1 MRLSAARFSGGS
13 AACRRDHLL
22 RPWNP
27 RDHCKLCA
35 RHENERVAVARH
47 LQLRRRKTQHGG
59 AAMKIEEVMTSD
71 VSYVRPDTSILE
83 IARKMRDDDIGSV
96 PVVENDRLIGMVTD
110 RDIVIRVLA
119 EGRTQSGTARDAMS
133 PGILYCF
140 DDESVE
146 DVLDKMADQQIRRL
160 PVLNRDKRL
169 VGVVSLG
176 DLSLAGK
183 RKAAGEALQEISQPG
198 H

>member
-1 MRLSAARFSGGS
+1 
-13 AACRRDHLL
+13 
-22 RPWNP
+22 
-27 RDHCKLCA
+27 
-35 RHENERVAVARH
+35 
-47 LQLRRRKTQHGG
+47 
-59 AAMKIEEVMTSD
+59 MKIEEVMTPD
-71 VSYVRPDTSILE
+71 VRYVNPDTSVLE
-83 IARKMRDDDIGSV
+83 IARKMRDEDIGSV

-110 RDIVIRVLA
+110 RDIVVRVLA
-119 EGRTQSGTARDAMS
+119 EGRTTQSGTARDAMS

-146 DVLDKMADQQIRRL
+146 DVLDKMGDRQIRRL

-183 RKAAGEALQEISQPG
+183 RRAAGEALQEISQPG

>member
-1 MRLSAARFSGGS
+1 
-13 AACRRDHLL
+13 
-22 RPWNP
+22 
-27 RDHCKLCA
+27 
-35 RHENERVAVARH
+35 
-47 LQLRRRKTQHGG
+47 
-59 AAMKIEEVMTSD
+59 MKIQEVMTAD

-96 PVVENDRLIGMVTD
+96 PVVDNDRLVGMVTD

-119 EGRTQSGTARDAMS
+119 EGRTMQSGTARDAMS

-146 DVLDKMADQQIRRL
+146 DVLDKMGDQQIRRL

>member
-1 MRLSAARFSGGS
+1 
-13 AACRRDHLL
+13 
-22 RPWNP
+22 
-27 RDHCKLCA
+27 
-35 RHENERVAVARH
+35 
-47 LQLRRRKTQHGG
+47 
-59 AAMKIEEVMTSD
+59 MKVQEVMTSD
-71 VSYVRPDTSILE
+71 VSYVTPDTSILE

-96 PVVENDRLIGMVTD
+96 PVVENDRLVGMVTD

-146 DVLDKMADQQIRRL
+146 DVLDKMGDQQIRRL

-176 DLSLAGK
+176 DLSLTGK
-183 RKAAGEALQEISQPG
+183 RKAAGEALQDISQPG

>member
-1 MRLSAARFSGGS
+1 
-13 AACRRDHLL
+13 
-22 RPWNP
+22 
-27 RDHCKLCA
+27 
-35 RHENERVAVARH
+35 
-47 LQLRRRKTQHGG
+47 
-59 AAMKIEEVMTSD
+59 MKIEEVMTSD